1 MHLGSYKHT
10 WIIFLHTSIF
20 AYLKLMATSEEF
32 EPSVDQE
39 LDCILLQQIV
49 NLRFLKYYNL

>member
-1 MHLGSYKHT
+1 
-10 WIIFLHTSIF
+10 
-20 AYLKLMATSEEF
+20 MATSEEF

-49 NLRFLKYYNL
+49 NLRFQKYYNL